1 MATSKKKRTGLDALG
16 ISADISSI
24 DTGAK
29 AEKKISGSRRSAAQ
43 NIEPVASPIDK
54 SPKKAKSKEN
64 WKQKDAMKNT
74 TVYVPE
80 VVFEQWRELAFTE
93 RKKMH
98 DYLLEGLERVFAD
111 RGLKSISDLTGK

>member
-64 WKQKDAMKNT
+64 WKQKDAMKTQRFMCRKWCLSNGAN
-74 TVYVPE
+74 
-80 VVFEQWRELAFTE
+80 WHLRNE
-93 RKKMH
+93 RKCTIIYWKVWNGC
-98 DYLLEGLERVFAD
+98 LQIAA
-111 RGLKSISDLTGK
+111 